1 MYNAFFC
8 SIASYLIRGTESNQ
22 RYASLVLW
30 AGSPIVW
37 C

>member
-1 MYNAFFC
+1 MYNAFLRT
-8 SIASYLIRGTESNQ
+8 IAFHLIRGAENDQ
-22 RYASLVLW
+22 RRALLALW